1 MTRAAT
7 QPSKKAF
14 ILSLPR
20 LEHEAIYTTRRV
32 ASKLVDRAKASA
44 ARHLLWALEHGVD
57 GKRIAHQAKGLKPGA
72 VQIDF
77 QHCEQQREHDGNEEE
92 EWGGFSRGGILQ
104 AIEGT
109 KNAQPRNHSLNRP
122 RPPLHA
128 AFPDVSSQSLV
139 SGLSAFKRRM
149 RELGCCGARFGTEAG
164 LASFLQA

>member
-20 LEHEAIYTTRRV
+20 LEYQAIYTTRRI
-32 ASKLVDRAKASA
+32 ASKLVDPAKASA
-44 ARHLLWALEHGVD
+44 VLWALEHGIR

-77 QHCEQQREHDGNEEE
+77 QDCEQQREHDGNEEE
-92 EWGGFSRGGILQ
+92 ERGRFSRGGILQ
-104 AIEGT
+104 
-109 KNAQPRNHSLNRP
+109 PCNHPQNRP
-122 RPPLHA
+122 RSPLHA
-128 AFPDVSSQSLV
+128 VFLDVSRQNLV

-149 RELGCCGARFGTEAG
+149 REAGCCAARFGTEAG
-164 LASFLQA
+164 LAGFLQA